1 MKSKYE
7 KLKQIY
13 NDLKS
18 KVDLR
23 SSNRILTKQANSAK
37 TLYNNIIK
45 LAEIDPSIEN
55 KTILEKA
62 SNVFKVI
69 QKLVEHKRLSER
81 VSFKGAVTAI
91 IITNRLKQKIKMTS
105 ILEIIKTASMLVP
118 EYDGNSENLNR
129 VVSAITALKTL
140 TDANNKAAA
149 IQVVL
154 SKLSGKTRSAVGDN
168 PPELDTIIDGLKTR
182 CAVTCQPEVILAKL
196 ANERQT
202 SELLKFTE
210 QVEKLTVQLESAY
223 IAENVPIAT
232 ASRLA
237 VRAGTN
243 ALANGLRNKESQL
256 IIKAGKFDTL
266 AEAIGKANENEKNT
280 TSNSVLFCNSNSHSH
295 VRGGQRGRNARD
307 LTPRGGYANPGR
319 HNTNQG
325 NYYPSR
331 GRGGYGYRNGF
342 GNRGG
347 NNFRGRNFHQQNR
360 VFYAQA
366 ENMHV
371 PQQVNVG
378 GMASMM
384 GNPGQLAQQPNQAP
398 LQNQQVALA
407 NIVRR

>member
-1 MKSKYE
+1 M
-7 KLKQIY
+7 
-13 NDLKS
+13 
-18 KVDLR
+18 
-23 SSNRILTKQANSAK
+23 
-37 TLYNNIIK
+37 
-45 LAEIDPSIEN
+45 
-55 KTILEKA
+55 
-62 SNVFKVI
+62 
-69 QKLVEHKRLSER
+69 
-81 VSFKGAVTAI
+81 
-91 IITNRLKQKIKMTS
+91 
-105 ILEIIKTASMLVP
+105 
-118 EYDGNSENLNR
+118 
-129 VVSAITALKTL
+129 
-140 TDANNKAAA
+140 
-149 IQVVL
+149 
-154 SKLSGKTRSAVGDN
+154 
-168 PPELDTIIDGLKTR
+168 
-182 CAVTCQPEVILAKL
+182 
-196 ANERQT
+196 
-202 SELLKFTE
+202 
-210 QVEKLTVQLESAY
+210 QLESAY

-295 VRGGQRGRNARD
+295 ARGGQRGRNARD